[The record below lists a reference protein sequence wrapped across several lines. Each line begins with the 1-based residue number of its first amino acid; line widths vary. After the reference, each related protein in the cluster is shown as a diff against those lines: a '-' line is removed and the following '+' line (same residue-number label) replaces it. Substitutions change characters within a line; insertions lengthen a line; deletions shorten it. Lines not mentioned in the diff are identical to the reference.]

1 MCSHFDRL
9 TVWTQLTK
17 PIFQFSE
24 GHFQMRKLTDQ
35 SKELLNSKL
44 MLRKQLMQVLPEDL
58 VDYVVELIVRDRAH
72 ENVEN
77 LVD

>member
-1 MCSHFDRL
+1 
-9 TVWTQLTK
+9 
-17 PIFQFSE
+17 
-24 GHFQMRKLTDQ
+24 MRKLTDQ

-44 MLRKQLMQVLPEDL
+44 TLRKQLVQVLPEDL
-58 VDYVVELIVRDRAH
+58 VDYVVELIARDKAH

>member
-1 MCSHFDRL
+1 
-9 TVWTQLTK
+9 
-17 PIFQFSE
+17 
-24 GHFQMRKLTDQ
+24 MRKLTDQ

-44 MLRKQLMQVLPEDL
+44 TLRKQLAQVLPEDL
-58 VDYVVELIVRDRAH
+58 VDYVVELIVIDRAH